1 MWRMWIS
8 TLFRRKDIIVILV
21 LVKWYLFSFI
31 LYYFISE
38 PWTIY
43 MFYCRTNVECCD
55 LTETCSES
63 MRVSQ
68 HSSVQR
74 RKDESQVEFYS
85 HKLNS
90 FLIS

>member
-1 MWRMWIS
+1 
-8 TLFRRKDIIVILV
+8 
-21 LVKWYLFSFI
+21 
-31 LYYFISE
+31 
-38 PWTIY
+38 